1 MYFLVAYE
9 WIKIM
14 WMKNKKNFITIFLD
28 EQMRENKL
36 NKKLNYYKH

>member
-1 MYFLVAYE
+1 
-9 WIKIM
+9 M